1 MQSLMDKL
9 ARFFALLGGVVLS
22 ALIVLTCLS
31 ILGRSINS
39 ILHSD
44 TMQAWM
50 PGLADALL
58 ATGVGPINGD
68 FEIVEAGMAF
78 TIFAFIPL
86 CQLKGAHAVVDV
98 FTSALPLGVNRVLR
112 MLAEAVFAGVM
123 LLIAWQLLQGTIS
136 KMNSGQTTFLLEFPV
151 WWSYAASV
159 VAAFVAAVMACYVA
173 AMRAVEVATG
183 RSVLPDEA
191 EAGH

>member
-1 MQSLMDKL
+1 
-9 ARFFALLGGVVLS
+9 
-22 ALIVLTCLS
+22 
-31 ILGRSINS
+31 
-39 ILHSD
+39 
-44 TMQAWM
+44 
-50 PGLADALL
+50 LL